1 MKIKRAKSTEK
12 CVIKRRLKYEN
23 YKNYLEAT
31 KLENKIKNLDK
42 EKINIDSLEKNHKEF
57 IRNNKSILKTQQR
70 FKREGHNV
78 FTEEINKIALGS
90 SDDKGMQSIYS
101 IETYAYGRSKD
112 VASEK
117 EEIKCNNVIKI
128 QKMIN
133 FDDVIKENKKEYNP
147 SWPQIPDYS
156 YRTLIIGSSGSGK
169 TNSLFNLINQPLD
182 IDKKFLYAKDP
193 CEAKY

>member
-1 MKIKRAKSTEK
+1 MVMKIKRAKSTEK

-169 TNSLFNLINQPLD
+169 N
-182 IDKKFLYAKDP
+182 KFII
-193 CEAKY
+193 